1 MLGRTHTADRVELRA
16 YREGA
21 SMAWTLTRGLAEIVA
36 EELRQTGWT
45 VSFGEPAGHGN

>member
-1 MLGRTHTADRVELRA
+1 MLGREHAADRVELRA

-36 EELRQTGWT
+36 EELRQMGWT
-45 VSFGEPAGHGN
+45 VALGDPTTGAT